1 MILHFYKYGIVSTVV
16 SLLRV
21 IIYHNTLQMSIRV
34 NRQSTKEMSETSPG
48 RGAETTR
55 VAFCYNFSA
64 LRFCGRCNYI
74 ETMKGVDGKTGHATG
89 SHGSIGHGSRMPAI
103 LYVDCNFVSGI
114 DRKRLDGLRRY
125 AAARKW
131 RVETLEHKD
140 CSPAALR
147 EALARYK
154 PIGCAAECCHPDTLL
169 RPALFG
175 GVPVVYFDPPDRPAW
190 RSVRA
195 VSCDEAAVAKMAFRE
210 LSSTSPPAYAVV
222 SHWKTDRWVRERIDA
237 FRDCCRAAGT
247 DCTVSYFPFKCDAEF
262 EDCVGRMVPWVSA
275 LPRRCAVFAVND
287 QCAIAVAKAIAE
299 AGRSFPRSMTL
310 VGADGV
316 WQPPWFEELA
326 ETISSIRLDHEQAG
340 FLAAKALGAFAANY
354 DPRSAWNDDRR
365 CAANNGPP
373 CGRNNGLSSV
383 PPKAASSLLASP
395 ASSLRAKPA
404 PSLVFPPLIVER
416 RKSTRGYGR
425 RDPRIL
431 EAMEMIRREACEGL
445 TVAKLAQRF
454 RGSRRLFEIRF
465 REAAGH
471 TALDEIINVRLDK
484 AMELLAHTDMPVTA
498 IPHFCGFNTRLDF
511 WKVFRRR
518 TGMSPLQFR
527 NVRK

>member
-1 MILHFYKYGIVSTVV
+1 
-16 SLLRV
+16 
-21 IIYHNTLQMSIRV
+21 
-34 NRQSTKEMSETSPG
+34 
-48 RGAETTR
+48 
-55 VAFCYNFSA
+55 
-64 LRFCGRCNYI
+64 
-74 ETMKGVDGKTGHATG
+74 MKGVDGKTGHATG
-89 SHGSIGHGSRMPAI
+89 GHGSIGHGARTPVI

-125 AAARKW
+125 ASARKW

-147 EALARYK
+147 EALAKYR
-154 PIGCAAECCHPDTLL
+154 PIGCAAECCYPDTLL

-175 GVPVVYFDPPDRPAW
+175 GVPVVYFDPPDHPAW
-190 RSVRA
+190 RGVRA
-195 VSCDEAAVAKMAFRE
+195 VSCDEAAVAEMAFRE

-237 FRDCCRAAGT
+237 FRDCCRVAGA

-262 EDCVGRMVPWVSA
+262 EDCVGRMVQWVSA

-287 QCAIAVAKAIAE
+287 QCAIAVAKAMAE
-299 AGRSFPRSMTL
+299 AGRSFPRTMTL

-326 ETISSIRLDHEQAG
+326 ETVSAVRLDHEQAG
-340 FLAAKALGAFAANY
+340 FLAAKMLGERVARTTGTTGTTGTSETSATIPSGRPRC
-354 DPRSAWNDDRR
+354 PRSLR
-365 CAANNGPP
+365 CPRDVVTA
-373 CGRNNGLSSV
+373 
-383 PPKAASSLLASP
+383 
-395 ASSLRAKPA
+395 
-404 PSLVFPPLIVER
+404 VFPPLLVDR

-425 RDPRIL
+425 REPRIM
-431 EAMEMIRREACEGL
+431 EAMERIRREACDGL
-445 TVAKLAQRF
+445 TVAKLAQHF
-454 RGSRRLFEIRF
+454 RGTRRLFEIRF

-484 AMELLAHTDMPVTA
+484 AMELLAHTDMPVSA
-498 IPHFCGFNTRLDF
+498 IPHFCGFNTRFDF

-527 NVRK
+527 SDRK

>member
-1 MILHFYKYGIVSTVV
+1 MNAV
-16 SLLRV
+16 
-21 IIYHNTLQMSIRV
+21 
-34 NRQSTKEMSETSPG
+34 
-48 RGAETTR
+48 AEKDR
-55 VAFCYNFSA
+55 REN
-64 LRFCGRCNYI
+64 
-74 ETMKGVDGKTGHATG
+74 GHT
-89 SHGSIGHGSRMPAI
+89 PTI

-147 EALARYK
+147 EALAKYR
-154 PIGCAAECCHPDTLL
+154 PIGCAAECCYPDTLL

-190 RSVRA
+190 RGVRA

-262 EDCVGRMVPWVSA
+262 EDCVGRMVQWVSA

-287 QCAIAVAKAIAE
+287 QCAIAVAKAMAE
-299 AGRSFPRSMTL
+299 AGRSFPRTMTL

-326 ETISSIRLDHEQAG
+326 ETISSVRLDFELAG
-340 FLAAKALGAFAANY
+340 FRAAQLLG
-354 DPRSAWNDDRR
+354 
-365 CAANNGPP
+365 GKV
-373 CGRNNGLSSV
+373 SS
-383 PPKAASSLLASP
+383 PHGGAES
-395 ASSLRAKPA
+395 
-404 PSLVFPPLIVER
+404 FPPLMVDR

-425 RDPRIL
+425 REPRLL

-454 RGSRRLFEIRF
+454 PGTRRLFEIRF

-498 IPHFCGFNTRLDF
+498 ISHFCGFNTRLDF

>member
-1 MILHFYKYGIVSTVV
+1 
-16 SLLRV
+16 
-21 IIYHNTLQMSIRV
+21 
-34 NRQSTKEMSETSPG
+34 
-48 RGAETTR
+48 
-55 VAFCYNFSA
+55 
-64 LRFCGRCNYI
+64 
-74 ETMKGVDGKTGHATG
+74 MKGVDGKTGHATA
-89 SHGSIGHGSRMPAI
+89 SHGSIGHGAWTPVI

-147 EALARYK
+147 EALATYR
-154 PIGCAAECCHPDTLL
+154 PIGCAVECCYPDTLL
-169 RPALFG
+169 RPALFR
-175 GVPVVYFDPPDRPAW
+175 GVPVVYFDPPDRAAW
-190 RSVRA
+190 RGVRA
-195 VSCDEAAVAKMAFRE
+195 VSCDEAAVAKMAFGE
-210 LSSTSPPAYAVV
+210 LSSTNPPAYAVV

-237 FRDCCRAAGT
+237 FRDCCRNAGA

-287 QCAIAVAKAIAE
+287 QCAIAVAKAMAM

-316 WQPPWFEELA
+316 WQPPWFEEVA
-326 ETISSIRLDHEQAG
+326 ETISSVRLDFELAG
-340 FLAAKALGAFAANY
+340 FLAARSLAAGITGRAGREMKGRAGREMKGAA
-354 DPRSAWNDDRR
+354 
-365 CAANNGPP
+365 CAANENAVTAIH
-373 CGRNNGLSSV
+373 CGEAAPSFA
-383 PPKAASSLLASP
+383 PKAHTSFGGKATTLHCGNATTLHCGNVT
-395 ASSLRAKPA
+395 
-404 PSLVFPPLIVER
+404 PSFGGNAAIFPPLMVDR

-425 RDPRIL
+425 REPHIL

-454 RGSRRLFEIRF
+454 RGTRRLFEIRF

-471 TALDEIINVRLDK
+471 TALDEIINVRLDR

-518 TGMSPLQFR
+518 TGMSPLHFR
-527 NVRK
+527 NDRK